1 MRHHLR
7 TTSIILAAGAVGV
20 SLFAGISAFEP
31 GDAHLLR
38 VVGPPVTRSTSAVTG
53 GGASTTVP
61 ARSTT
66 QTTVVVIST
75 TVRPVETTTTTAP
88 QPTTTVPSP
97 RSSVPVS
104 PRAAGGS
111 RCAYAALIRQVW
123 QRDAEW
129 AIGIAWRE
137 SRCIPTALN
146 PLGSAGLFQL
156 YRHDDLL
163 AQVCRGVSPRA
174 SWKMPACNV
183 GAAWLLYQLSE
194 RAYGDGRR
202 PWRL

>member
-1 MRHHLR
+1 M
-7 TTSIILAAGAVGV
+7 
-20 SLFAGISAFEP
+20 FAGISAVEP
-31 GDAHLLR
+31 GGAHLLR
-38 VVGPPVTRSTSAVTG
+38 VEGPPVTRSTSPTAQRGAV
-53 GGASTTVP
+53 GATVP

-66 QTTVVVIST
+66 QTTVVVSST
-75 TVRPVETTTTTAP
+75 TVRPVSTTTSAP
-88 QPTTTVPSP
+88 SHPTTVAPP
-97 RSSVPVS
+97 RPPVPVS

-111 RCAYAALIRQVW
+111 RCAYAALIRHVW

-146 PLGSAGLFQL
+146 PSGSAGLFQL

-163 AQVCRGVSPRA
+163 AQVCRGVSPAA